1 MQNVPPMHVTRTR
14 DPGYRASVLKKTSSR
29 SLISHQPGSRVRLFG
44 ALAALSAIIA
54 LLAFNFAVIEKP
66 ASYPWWHQHD
76 CDSDPLYVAQAVTL
90 ANDGPLDYIHHPGA
104 VVSSGHACAYR
115 IAAALGGWH
124 PEYLE
129 LRDSGDSAEPWDLL
143 EDATRFS
150 RILSFGVFSAFVAVL
165 FGLIY
170 RITRSVM
177 LAFLITFFV
186 ATSPVALWH
195 SRVVRP
201 EVPSLLF
208 SLLAIAMTMSIGK
221 WKASRNEPRV
231 VAGSIGVGFLLALA
245 VFSKIQI
252 LPAAAVILFV
262 AGLVVVQTDD
272 LGDREDTKRKTYR
285 SLALTGL
292 AALLVP
298 WWALTKPHFLTDEY
312 LDSVGYFDRLVFG
325 FAPESFAPLVAAIIG
340 LLVAASLAAVIL
352 VRHRSFPAL
361 GGYVARAVSFLSLV
375 AIGSSCAVY
384 AVLAPAS
391 RTLSSYL
398 VNTHH
403 LLYAV
408 ISNILGNVFRSG
420 FLHHKTI
427 DGNTAGRIVE
437 AHSQGD
443 PILGVNLMWFVAAA
457 AIVTLVHLLSSTRR
471 SWRKHALVLVTFAT
485 ALAMDIVFTLRWS
498 QQFNYY
504 ALFSLVFYGI
514 GFAQFVKLER
524 DSFRSRAGRLHFS
537 TAVALI
543 IVGVL
548 ISQVGLRTSEILSAP
563 QATGSSSQSPSPM
576 LASCR
581 GQNPHFWEF
590 FAPPSG
596 ER

>member
-1 MQNVPPMHVTRTR
+1 MPSNP
-14 DPGYRASVLKKTSSR
+14 LKP
-29 SLISHQPGSRVRLFG
+29 HQPESWVRLLG
-44 ALAALSAIIA
+44 ALAVLSAIIA
-54 LLAFNFAVIEKP
+54 LLVFNFAVIEKP

-115 IAAALGGWH
+115 ISGALGAWH
-124 PEYLE
+124 PEYLD
-129 LRDSGDSAEPWDLL
+129 LRSSGNSVEPWNLL

-150 RILSFGVFSAFVAVL
+150 RILSFAVFSAFIAVF

-170 RITRSVM
+170 GITRSVM

-186 ATSPVALWH
+186 ATSPVAIWH

-201 EVPSLLF
+201 EVPSLVL
-208 SLLAIAMTMSIGK
+208 SLLAIMTMARLAR
-221 WKASRNEPRV
+221 WQASGNERRA
-231 VAGSIGVGFLLALA
+231 VAGTIGLGFLLALA
-245 VFSKIQI
+245 IFSKIQI
-252 LPAAAVILFV
+252 LPAVAAILIV
-262 AGLVVVQTDD
+262 AWLIIAIQSDD
-272 LGDREDTKRKTYR
+272 VGDRREIKQRIHR
-285 SLALTGL
+285 SLVLTGL

-298 WWALTKPHFLTDEY
+298 WWALTKPSFLTDEY

-325 FAPESFAPLVAAIIG
+325 FAPESFVPLVASIIG
-340 LLVAASLAAVIL
+340 FLVAASLAALLLI
-352 VRHRSFPAL
+352 RRRSCLAL
-361 GGYVARAVSFLSLV
+361 GGHAARTVSFLSLI

-403 LLYAV
+403 LVYAV

-427 DGNTAGRIVE
+427 DGNTAGRIVQ

-443 PILGVNLMWFVAAA
+443 PILGINLMWFVVIAAVVTA
-457 AIVTLVHLLSSTRR
+457 ARLMSSKNR
-471 SWRKHALVLVTFAT
+471 SWRKHALVLVSFAT
-485 ALAMDIVFTLRWS
+485 ALAMDVVFTLRWS
-498 QQFNYY
+498 EQFNYY
-504 ALFSLVFYGI
+504 ALFSLVFYAI
-514 GFAQFVKLER
+514 GLAQFVKLER
-524 DSFRSRAGRLHFS
+524 DSFCCDAGRPRVS
-537 TAVALI
+537 TGVALV

-548 ISQVGLRTSEILSAP
+548 ICQVGLRTSEILSAP
-563 QATGSSSQSPSPM
+563 HATGSSSQSPLPM
-576 LASCR
+576 LESCR

-590 FAPPSG
+590 FARS
-596 ER
+596 ETTRTMQ